1 MQNSRNNHLNG
12 LATTANSLA
21 FESNG
26 VPATSQNFSS
36 IAKPLS
42 ANRLRVKFDNKE
54 QFDEF
59 VAWVKPT
66 GIIAKW
72 DVEDYYHVRKKN
84 SATEITWSS
93 GSSLRYKTLTYKEA
107 LVEQFKKGDKVLV
120 RDHDDEVWEE
130 RIYLTTIENAEESHL
145 VVCEMD
151 EEEFKSGNSFGYIG
165 YAQIKAIPEKTVV
178 KLSDIKAELKEK
190 YGDSFE
196 LVLDK

>member
-1 MQNSRNNHLNG
+1 MFKKEILEDNN
-12 LATTANSLA
+12 
-21 FESNG
+21 
-26 VPATSQNFSS
+26 
-36 IAKPLS
+36 I
-42 ANRLRVKFDNKE
+42 RVKFDNE
-54 QFDEF
+54 TQYNEF
-59 VAWVKPT
+59 VAWVNPYNKGLKFNKNWCYHAKFYWT
-66 GIIAKW
+66 GN
-72 DVEDYYHVRKKN
+72 H
-84 SATEITWSS
+84 ITWSHQDS
-93 GSSLRYKTLTYKEA
+93 QGYKTLTYEEA
-107 LVEQFKKGDKVLV
+107 LVKQFKKGDKVLV